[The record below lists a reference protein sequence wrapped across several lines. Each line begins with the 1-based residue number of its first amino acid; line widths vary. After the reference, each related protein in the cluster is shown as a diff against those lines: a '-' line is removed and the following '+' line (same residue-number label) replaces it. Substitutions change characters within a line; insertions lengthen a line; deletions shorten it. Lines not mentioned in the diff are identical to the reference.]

1 MTAKPS
7 RPLKTT
13 KSPDRLF
20 RFSALATIVG
30 VAIAL
35 GAWLFPRPWSLFET
49 SSKAPADSDSG
60 LQSSTVIDDLSEPDP
75 NLGTDLPSGSTT
87 PRETPQPPPT
97 TPIVE
102 PPKPDRRPEPVSVRN
117 PESRPRPQFPVTF
130 TLAEGHQKVVAN
142 GELSVSGEF
151 NQIGEMIVPTLHV
164 QARGREPED
173 HALLSAGGRFEVAVG
188 ERTYVVAVIA
198 ADTSARRFEIEVDLL
213 R

>member
-1 MTAKPS
+1 MPTE
-7 RPLKTT
+7 
-13 KSPDRLF
+13 RLL
-20 RFSALATIVG
+20 RNAAYATLASAAIG
-30 VAIAL
+30 VL
-35 GAWLFPRPWSLFET
+35 SWWFPRPWAEQRLQRT
-49 SSKAPADSDSG
+49 KDSQGLQQDVVISPQPEDKGSG
-60 LQSSTVIDDLSEPDP
+60 LASAPTSESPK
-75 NLGTDLPSGSTT
+75 LEQRL
-87 PRETPQPPPT
+87 
-97 TPIVE
+97 E
-102 PPKPDRRPEPVSVRN
+102 PARAPN
-117 PESRPRPQFPVTF
+117 PEANSKTRHEPRFPVTF